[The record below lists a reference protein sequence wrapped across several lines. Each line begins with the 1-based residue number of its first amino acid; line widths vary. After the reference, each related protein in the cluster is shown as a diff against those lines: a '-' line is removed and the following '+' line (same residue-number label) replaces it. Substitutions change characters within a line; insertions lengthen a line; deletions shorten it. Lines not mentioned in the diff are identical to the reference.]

1 MHILKLK
8 GADCKPVLEEASR
21 EHKSKVGTIDET
33 RTYMNY
39 NLAPE
44 GQKVHDAEGLK
55 ERIKQLGVTRK
66 IKDDAVLACTCI
78 IDLPKDCD
86 VPVEEFMK
94 SAYKSLVKELC
105 NGNEALVIQ
114 AEVHMDEKTPHMHFS
129 FIPIVEKDGKIK
141 LSAKEKLTKAFLRE
155 FHPNVEKSMQ
165 EDLNAPVCLYNEEKC
180 REREAK
186 RNRGDF
192 SGEYVSLTE
201 YKATKEKEAYLEE
214 IQAET
219 NIIEGINADKWRGI
233 ELLDEELEEK
243 SKKKQTLEADINEGT
258 VVLGE
263 MREKYKALREE
274 NTKLTLENIN
284 LSKKVT
290 SLQGQVANAKKERNA
305 IIEELSKI
313 AQGLSNGIRK
323 LERSIFWIRDKEP
336 EKAERYEEKGNKLY
350 NKGISAMEQ
359 LDRRGVLDA
368 TKGLEELADEIDGYE
383 R

>member
-21 EHKSKVGTIDET
+21 EHKSKVGTIDDT

-214 IQAET
+214 IKAET

-233 ELLDEELEEK
+233 ELLEEENKEKLKQKAEIEEETRRGTVILEKMETRFKVLKAENSKIKAENEELTKEVGTLQATIDTL
-243 SKKKQTLEADINEGT
+243 KKQKTAIYNELKNLAGKLADG
-258 VVLGE
+258 V
-263 MREKYKALREE
+263 
-274 NTKLTLENIN
+274 
-284 LSKKVT
+284 
-290 SLQGQVANAKKERNA
+290 
-305 IIEELSKI
+305 
-313 AQGLSNGIRK
+313 RK
-323 LERSIFWIRDKEP
+323 LDRSIFWIRDKKP
-336 EKAERYEEKGNKLY
+336 EIAKEYEEKGNKLY
-350 NKGISAMEQ
+350 NKGLSELGN
-359 LDRRGVLDA
+359 LDY
-368 TKGLEELADEIDGYE
+368 TKAKETAKELYELADEIDGYE

>member
-21 EHKSKVGTIDET
+21 EHKSKVGTIDDT

-233 ELLDEELEEK
+233 ELLEEELEEK

-258 VVLGE
+258 DVLRE
-263 MREKYKALREE
+263 MREQYKALREE
-274 NTKLTLENIN
+274 KAKLTLENIN
-284 LSKKVT
+284 LSKEVE
-290 SLQGQVANAKKERNA
+290 SLQGQVASAKKERET
-305 IIEELSKI
+305 IFEELSK
-313 AQGLSNGIRK
+313 AVQGLINSIKK
-323 LERSIFWIRDKEP
+323 LERQIFWIRDKEP

-350 NKGISAMEQ
+350 NKGISE
-359 LDRRGVLDA
+359 LGNLNY
-368 TKGLEELADEIDGYE
+368 TKAKETAKELEELADEIDGYE